1 MCNDRFVSET
11 IKTLAKKKRWRNDQS
26 LIRDAGETAVRF
38 KRQVFLAGKLHRISV
53 VYKKWGGKKYHLKVN
68 PKYVLCFVFIVWRL
82 LTNCWTIDGG

>member
-38 KRQVFLAGKLHRISV
+38 KRQVFLAGK
-53 VYKKWGGKKYHLKVN
+53 
-68 PKYVLCFVFIVWRL
+68 RL
-82 LTNCWTIDGG
+82 RLSGLYRFH